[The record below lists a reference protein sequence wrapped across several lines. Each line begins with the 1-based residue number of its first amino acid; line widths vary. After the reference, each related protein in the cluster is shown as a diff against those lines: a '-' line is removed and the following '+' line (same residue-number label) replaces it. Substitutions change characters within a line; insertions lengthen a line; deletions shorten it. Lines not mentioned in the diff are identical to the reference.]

1 MKPAIQRVNVDFSVD
16 MLKELDTIARELN
29 ISRQTVIKDY
39 EPLYKEAQVLVK
51 EGWFRDEKDI
61 FSEAI
66 RRFLDT
72 HRPDLM
78 EKFIRDDVEWGL
90 RGKD

>member
-1 MKPAIQRVNVDFSVD
+1 MKTIQTD
-16 MLKELDTIARELN
+16 LPE
-29 ISRQTVIKDY
+29 Q
-39 EPLYKEAQVLVK
+39 LYKKAMTLVK

-66 RRFLDT
+66 RRFLDIYQ
-72 HRPDLM
+72 PELM

-90 RGKD
+90 HGND

>member
-1 MKPAIQRVNVDFSVD
+1 MKTIQTEVP
-16 MLKELDTIARELN
+16 K
-29 ISRQTVIKDY
+29 Q
-39 EPLYKEAQVLVK
+39 LYKKAQVLVK

-78 EKFIRDDVEWGL
+78 EKFIRDDVKWGL
-90 RGKD
+90 HGED

>member
-1 MKPAIQRVNVDFSVD
+1 MPEQ
-16 MLKELDTIARELN
+16 
-29 ISRQTVIKDY
+29 
-39 EPLYKEAQVLVK
+39 LYKKAQVLVK

-90 RGKD
+90 HGQD